1 MTIKYQ
7 NALWNNKKVIIG
19 EPDNSKP
26 LNLLIGFHG
35 AESTAENM
43 LVQSNRLKLDN
54 TTVSYTHLTLPTK
67 RIV

>member
-19 EPDNSKP
+19 EPDNTEP
-26 LNLLIGFHG
+26 LNVLIGFHG

-43 LVQSNRLKLDN
+43 LVQSNRLKLNN
-54 TTVSYTHLTLPTK
+54 TILIFM
-67 RIV
+67 RICNYHIRP